1 VFDVPKKKTSAKKT
15 EAKET
20 ISINISKSIVN
31 ALDDFQ
37 FNNRIRSRS
46 QAAEQLLTSALL
58 MHDLL
63 IENDPDKN
71 KIHNQIHWAKMEL
84 NRILFHLDRK
94 EYDKVHYVLDF
105 LTKRI
110 EYLEQE
116 LKIIIE
122 RKDN

>member
-1 VFDVPKKKTSAKKT
+1 VPKKKTSAKKT

-20 ISINISKSIVN
+20 ISINISKSIVD
-31 ALDDFQ
+31 ALDDYQ

-63 IENDPDKN
+63 VENDPDKN
-71 KIHNQIHWAKMEL
+71 KIHNQIYWAKMEL
-84 NRILFHLDRK
+84 NSILRHLERE
-94 EYDKVHYVLDF
+94 EYDRIDYVLGF

-110 EYLEQE
+110 KHLEQE

-122 RKDN
+122 RKDS